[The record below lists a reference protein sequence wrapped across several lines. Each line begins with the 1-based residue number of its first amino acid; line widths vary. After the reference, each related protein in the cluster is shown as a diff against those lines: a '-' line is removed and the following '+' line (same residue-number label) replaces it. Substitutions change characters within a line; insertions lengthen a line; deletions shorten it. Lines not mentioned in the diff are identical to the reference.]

1 LPKKLDLAPKTLE
14 LLSLDAR
21 QAITPSAF
29 LAVRLG
35 ACCGIRTNTS
45 TGWGGRDLLGA

>member
-1 LPKKLDLAPKTLE
+1 MRGKPL
-14 LLSLDAR
+14 
-21 QAITPSAF
+21 
-29 LAVRLG
+29 LG